1 MNGLVMKKTFLVI
14 SGVVMALAAR
24 GNTIVFSDFG
34 PGGIY
39 SQNFSAGGPAS
50 SPFEEVAAQFTAGAS
65 GNLATVDLG
74 LTYVTQGPA
83 NVYLYGDASGLPDNA
98 NQTFLG
104 SVTPTA
110 VFGTTNNTVVSLAV
124 AGTVP
129 VSMGNVY
136 WLVLKPG
143 AANEEDA
150 WNLGAAAGLVAI
162 SSDDI
167 TWSNGS
173 GGVVFLP
180 AFRIMASGAR
190 AAPDFGST
198 FVLMLIAFGAMI
210 AATQWRSFARKP
222 S

>member
-1 MNGLVMKKTFLVI
+1 
-14 SGVVMALAAR
+14 MALAAR

-34 PGGIY
+34 PGDTY
-39 SQNFSAGGPAS
+39 SQNFAAGGPAT
-50 SPFEEVAAQFTAGAS
+50 SPLTEIAAQFTAGAS

-74 LTYVTQGPA
+74 LTYVTQGAA

-104 SVTPTA
+104 SGTPTA
-110 VFGTTNNTVVSLAV
+110 VFGTTNNTLVSLAV

-129 VSMGNVY
+129 VTMGNVY

-180 AFRIMASGAR
+180 AFRITASGGASV
-190 AAPDFGST
+190 PDSGST
-198 FVLMLIAFGAMI
+198 ILLLLGSVTTLFGVQRMFRRPVTQMRAF
-210 AATQWRSFARKP
+210 P
-222 S
+222 